1 MAISFRCPACGAP
14 LSYSGGDETT
24 VQCAYCSNTVG
35 VPAELR
41 PTPAAAPAAPPTA
54 PILLVPLPP
63 TPPDDIRAAIKQM
76 RETRRLERR
85 LARHEARVLRHR

>member
-1 MAISFRCPACGAP
+1 MAISFKCPACGAQ

-41 PTPAAAPAAPPTA
+41 PTPAPSDASAAPV
-54 PILLVPLPP
+54 LLVPLPP
-63 TPPDDIRAAIKQM
+63 TPPDDLRAAIKQM
-76 RETRRLERR
+76 RQTRRLERR
-85 LARHEARVLRHR
+85 LARHQARALRHP